1 MYLTSR
7 DFTVN
12 DGQLVKINDQGYSFV
27 FIYTNS
33 CKWCHDLMPAFKRLS
48 TIVRGVNFQYMDMAN
63 DNYILMDMSA
73 MTNTPIEYVP
83 FLILFLNGKQ
93 IAHFSPDDNNP
104 NIIEQMESFIVS
116 NTRRQPNGNSSFEV
130 ESDIPPYSLGIPYNR
145 GTRKVCK
152 LFNDAYGN

>member
-1 MYLTSR
+1 
-7 DFTVN
+7 
-12 DGQLVKINDQGYSFV
+12 
-27 FIYTNS
+27 
-33 CKWCHDLMPAFKRLS
+33 MPAFKRLS

-116 NTRRQPNGNSSFEV
+116 NTRRQPNGNSSFEL
-130 ESDIPPYSLGIPYNR
+130 ENDIPPYSLGIPYNR